1 MPNLPRLV
9 FYSFFYGN
17 IMEMM
22 GYTKSVFLLI
32 HGHSDQ
38 SACWFRRCYSSTIK
52 ARVGNTHAFIPRQ
65 QQSLIFL
72 SYRAREGFV
81 TLEADCGLH
90 FAPLLT
96 SVEELV
102 HPLLSCFLEFLSL
115 KSFQKFLVLPLGV
128 LGFFW
133 RLQ

>member
-1 MPNLPRLV
+1 ML
-9 FYSFFYGN
+9 FFH
-17 IMEMM
+17 
-22 GYTKSVFLLI
+22 L
-32 HGHSDQ
+32 
-38 SACWFRRCYSSTIK
+38 

-72 SYRAREGFV
+72 SYHAREGFV
-81 TLEADCGLH
+81 TLEADRGLH
-90 FAPLLT
+90 FAPFLT

-102 HPLLSCFLEFLSL
+102 HPLLGCFLEFLSL